1 MKKTKKLSYNALSL
15 IFVILST
22 GHQLSGQSLLGG
34 ALQFAKNSTLD
45 SVHVYH
51 CGKTITTQNH
61 QTILPKITY
70 EIPKGN
76 EQTTF
81 YLLICPTAPKYSLKQ
96 LPDQDMQQNTIDHL
110 KIDPNTP
117 YLLYH
122 LELIYDET
130 SQTYHWQIIEET
142 LPDNGQIP
150 DMAIIIT
157 YFPSFIKDI
166 KGGNQLELPTL
177 FIDNSAIGLFG
188 SQESFDDAL
197 LRLQLSSLDLNALHA
212 PTKRKIKNMDNR
224 RLLIMDTIA

>member
-1 MKKTKKLSYNALSL
+1 MKKTKKLSHKALSL

-34 ALQFAKNSTLD
+34 TLQFAKNATLD
-45 SVHVYH
+45 SVHIYH
-51 CGKTITTQNH
+51 CGKAITTQNH
-61 QTILPKITY
+61 QTTLPKITY
-70 EIPKGN
+70 EIPKGS
-76 EQTTF
+76 EQTFF
-81 YLLICPTAPKYSLKQ
+81 YLLICPTAPQYSLKQ
-96 LPDQDMQQNTIDHL
+96 FPDQDVQQNTVDHL

-117 YLLYH
+117 YSLYR
-122 LELIYDET
+122 LELVYDET
-130 SQTYHWQIIEET
+130 ASYYYWNIIEET
-142 LPDNGQIP
+142 LQNGQIP

-177 FIDNSAIGLFG
+177 FIDNSAIDLFG

>member
-1 MKKTKKLSYNALSL
+1 MKKTKKPSLKALSL

-22 GHQLSGQSLLGG
+22 GPYLSGQSLLGG
-34 ALQFAKNSTLD
+34 TLQFAKNTLD

-61 QTILPKITY
+61 QTTLPKITY

-81 YLLICPTAPKYSLKQ
+81 YLLICPTAPNYSLKQ
-96 LPDQDMQQNTIDHL
+96 FPDQDVQQNTIDYL
-110 KIDPNTP
+110 KIDPTTP
-117 YLLYH
+117 YLFYR
-122 LELIYDET
+122 LELVYDEV
-130 SQTYHWQIIEET
+130 SQMYHWEITEET
-142 LPDNGQIP
+142 LSNSGQIP
-150 DMAIIIT
+150 DMAIIIN
-157 YFPSFIKDI
+157 YFPGFIKDI

-177 FIDNSAIGLFG
+177 YIDNSAIGLFE
-188 SQESFDDAL
+188 SQESFEDAL

-212 PTKRKIKNMDNR
+212 PAKRKIKNTDNR